1 MSTVLHAVF
10 LPLLTA
16 VGLFGLLAVLKPSL
30 FREFATYSFGTGKLH
45 GLLDTSIEIDR
56 YILPYTRLFGTVI
69 LSTVAACW
77 FRLF

>member
-1 MSTVLHAVF
+1 MSTALHAVF
-10 LPLLTA
+10 FPLLIV

-30 FREFATYSFGTGKLH
+30 FREFVTDSSLH
-45 GLLDTSIEIDR
+45 TPVDIGR
-56 YILPYTRLFGTVI
+56 YILPHSRLFGAVI